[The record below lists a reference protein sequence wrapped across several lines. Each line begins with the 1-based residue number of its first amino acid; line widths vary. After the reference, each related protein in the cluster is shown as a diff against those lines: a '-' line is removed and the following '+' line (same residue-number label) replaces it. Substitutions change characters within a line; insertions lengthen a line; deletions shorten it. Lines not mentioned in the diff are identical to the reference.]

1 MLAQDLNYY
10 LVAHPAERFVLFV
23 DEYER
28 VFDEGGA
35 GARWKDNPFD
45 RHVRALIQNTNGLLA
60 IFFSRERLPWE
71 SDPDWREDLN
81 GAQFL
86 LDGLLDKDAE
96 EFLRAIPIESAAIRQ
111 AIIDGAREQPQLSA
125 AVYPLMLDLQ
135 VEHWRSIVGKNQSMT
150 PDQFQI
156 AAPSFE
162 GRRRELMAKVLRDYG
177 DEMQTTIER
186 LSVARRFDRAA
197 FECVVRAFGTGLPL
211 DRFDRIAGLSFVT
224 RTGDGFLTIHDV
236 IARTIREMLD
246 PERRQNSIDVLF
258 DHYAARANVS
268 PPSGHR

>member
-1 MLAQDLNYY
+1 ML
-10 LVAHPAERFVLFV
+10 PST
-23 DEYER
+23 
-28 VFDEGGA
+28 
-35 GARWKDNPFD
+35 
-45 RHVRALIQNTNGLLA
+45 ALANSPSHRPPL
-60 IFFSRERLPWE
+60 
-71 SDPDWREDLN
+71 
-81 GAQFL
+81 
-86 LDGLLDKDAE
+86 
-96 EFLRAIPIESAAIRQ
+96 
-111 AIIDGAREQPQLSA
+111 
-125 AVYPLMLDLQ
+125 YPLTLDLQ
-135 VEHWRSIVGKNQSMT
+135 VEHWRSIVGKNQPMT

-268 PPSGHR
+268 PPQVTDETVGVLFEADFLRRAKGIDGYIDWLSAATAPIHEAARYSSAELLWREALEAVEVLLHPEHPDTARSLNNLGSLLEDRAT